1 MLFKDSDFQTFFL
14 YGEQITP
21 ALIFTILFLWN
32 GQSSKGGFYI
42 CTPVPTPHILPTESR
57 DLEGPFLSFMVPNL
71 GAWFSHTYR
80 RTLVMDDLETPLQ
93 FWKSEETKFI
103 LSSCAVSVK
112 GIMNVSNFKRH
123 IIRKIMWK
131 VSYHLLCQIRR
142 RNRFKIYTNL
152 SWECREES
160 LNKFTFFLPCHVACG
175 ILAPQPGTKPVPL
188 RDLITGPPGSPLLSK
203 DSVLASL
210 QPWINANT
218 CLILAHGLLNTA
230 MTNYSTL
237 TQSQLCPRYHWRFFL
252 LIPCGCPFPSPT
264 TPGCYM
270 PCWSHISRLL
280 QTGWSTL
287 TTSHPAFWRVLE
299 RTLDIE
305 SEEQITRADLGS
317 LIVLPEVPRARIWT
331 LRARMAKSRI
341 QGSVKGKTTSELWKS
356 WMGGVRIE
364 CSLTASDYIKLY
376 LQ

>member
-57 DLEGPFLSFMVPNL
+57 DLEGPFLSFMAPNL

-80 RTLVMDDLETPLQ
+80 RTLVIDDLETPLQ

-131 VSYHLLCQIRR
+131 VSYHLLCQIRK

-160 LNKFTFFLPCHVACG
+160 LNKFTFFF
-175 ILAPQPGTKPVPL
+175 T
-188 RDLITGPPGSPLLSK
+188 
-203 DSVLASL
+203 
-210 QPWINANT
+210 
-218 CLILAHGLLNTA
+218 
-230 MTNYSTL
+230 M
-237 TQSQLCPRYHWRFFL
+237 
-252 LIPCGCPFPSPT
+252 PCGLWNLSSPT
-264 TPGCYM
+264 
-270 PCWSHISRLL
+270 R
-280 QTGWSTL
+280 
-287 TTSHPAFWRVLE
+287 
-299 RTLDIE
+299 D
-305 SEEQITRADLGS
+305 
-317 LIVLPEVPRARIWT
+317 
-331 LRARMAKSRI
+331 
-341 QGSVKGKTTSELWKS
+341 
-356 WMGGVRIE
+356 
-364 CSLTASDYIKLY
+364 
-376 LQ
+376 